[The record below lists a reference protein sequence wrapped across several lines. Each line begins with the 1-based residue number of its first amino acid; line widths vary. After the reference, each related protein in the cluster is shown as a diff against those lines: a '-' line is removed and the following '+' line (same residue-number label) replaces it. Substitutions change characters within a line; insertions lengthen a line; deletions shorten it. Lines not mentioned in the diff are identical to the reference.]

1 MFDTI
6 EFVNYR
12 FKIILVCVVTIALYG
27 SAILFFSSARNFDTD
42 SYFQIGSL
50 TLTGINIY
58 PDPAIS
64 RHPYLPFF
72 LFLEAGAVYLGAITP
87 FSASVILKMFFTLFH
102 LFSVYSVY
110 ILSKKNTA
118 MSFLYA
124 INPISLLI
132 IAFHGQFD
140 IIPLSLLLCA
150 VILVTKKKYVVTLFL
165 LSLAITIKT
174 WPILFIIPFLKR
186 IPPRFFPV
194 LLIIP
199 ISTVV
204 AYMVFFDTSL
214 WSIIRVL
221 LVYQGVQGVWGIG
234 QLVSLLA
241 LPKVGLIGIKTLFV
255 AIMLYVA
262 FRQRKSQII
271 DEVTQLILVFFLI
284 TPGFGIQWFIWIVPF
299 IFLSKTPYIGMLAVP
314 ILIVLVVTY
323 MTWLPLFAQSLEL
336 GTMALSFLYP
346 LFLGYYIIQKK
357 LLVTSRL

>member
-1 MFDTI
+1 M
-6 EFVNYR
+6 NYP

-72 LFLEAGAVYLGAITP
+72 LYLEAGAVYLSAITP
-87 FSASVILKMFFTLFH
+87 FSASVILKLFFALFH
-102 LFSVYSVY
+102 LFSVYSVF
-110 ILSKKNTA
+110 ILSKKNSTV
-118 MSFLYA
+118 SFLYA
-124 INPISLLI
+124 VNPISLLI

-140 IIPLSLLLCA
+140 IIPLSLLLFA
-150 VILVTKKKYVVTLFL
+150 VVLVFKKKYIGTLL
-165 LSLAITIKT
+165 VLSIAITIKT
-174 WPILFIIPFLKR
+174 WPVLFVIPYLKR
-186 IPPRFFPV
+186 IPRRLFPI
-194 LLIIP
+194 LLTIP
-199 ISTVV
+199 IC
-204 AYMVFFDTSL
+204 AIIIYMIFFEASF
-214 WSIIRVL
+214 WSIIRVIF
-221 LVYQGVQGVWGIG
+221 VYQGVQGVWGVG
-234 QLVSLLA
+234 QLISLLS
-241 LPKVGLIGIKTLFV
+241 LPKIGLIGIKILFV
-255 AIMLYVA
+255 AIMLFVA

-346 LFLGYYIIQKK
+346 LYLGYYIIQKK
-357 LLVTSRL
+357 LLVTTRL